1 VTKADS
7 MGLAP
12 RPEADP
18 IILAI
23 ASAAVEQ
30 MLRPV
35 AVAAPEVTEN
45 PWRFSGRWFSKHH
58 IARRDRPR

>member
-1 VTKADS
+1 VTEPHS
-7 MGLAP
+7 LGLTP
-12 RPEADP
+12 RPEPDP

-23 ASAAVEQ
+23 AGAAVEQ

-35 AVAAPEVTEN
+35 AVVAPQVAEN

-58 IARRDRPR
+58 IARRDRP